1 MKKSLVFF
9 ILILVTFFYTSCK
22 KDEVAPAVVI
32 PPVVNPCA
40 GVTVTP
46 VADFENTITGQ
57 SLGTITVK
65 SPIGSGITYSIGG
78 GVFQP
83 SPNFFNLAV
92 GTYSI
97 SVKTAASCVG
107 TSSATIISYGA
118 KYYAVRSLIKNN
130 CGPCHL
136 NGTSSGAKNFDTDAS
151 IVASWDRIK
160 ARAVDNLP
168 SVMPQSGALTNPD
181 KQKITDWIAGG
192 HTTAN

>member
-1 MKKSLVFF
+1 MSNSNFLAVILCGA
-9 ILILVTFFYTSCK
+9 ILITSCK
-22 KDEVAPAVVI
+22 KDDVAPVVV

-78 GVFQP
+78 GIFQP
-83 SPNFFNLAV
+83 STNFFNLPV

-97 SVKTAASCVG
+97 SVKTAAGCVG

-118 KYYAVRSLIKNN
+118 KYYAVRSLIKSN

-136 NGTSSGAKNFDTDAS
+136 NGTASGGKNFDTDVS
-151 IVASWDRIK
+151 IVAAWDRIK

-168 SVMPQSGALTNPD
+168 TVMPQSGALTIPD

-192 HTTAN
+192 HTTSN

>member
-1 MKKSLVFF
+1 MSKSALLAVILSGA
-9 ILILVTFFYTSCK
+9 ILITSCK
-22 KDEVAPAVVI
+22 KDNTAPATVE
-32 PPVVNPCA
+32 PPIVNPCV
-40 GVTVTP
+40 GVTVLP
-46 VADFENTITGQ
+46 IADFENTITGQ

-78 GVFQP
+78 GIFQP
-83 SPNFFNLAV
+83 SPNFFNLPV

-97 SVKTAASCVG
+97 SVKTAAGCVG
-107 TSSATIISYGA
+107 TSSATITSYGA

-151 IVASWDRIK
+151 IVAAWDRIK

-168 SVMPQSGALTNPD
+168 TVMPQSGALTIPD

-192 HTTAN
+192 HTTSN